1 MDEFVIVITEEVSTQ
16 EVLSCVKLSEVRSQ
30 LTFRLP
36 DPLFS
41 ALPRL

>member
-1 MDEFVIVITEEVSTQ
+1 MDEFVIVIKEKVNTQ
-16 EVLSCVKLSEVRSQ
+16 EVLSCVKLSEVRSR

-41 ALPRL
+41 VLPRL